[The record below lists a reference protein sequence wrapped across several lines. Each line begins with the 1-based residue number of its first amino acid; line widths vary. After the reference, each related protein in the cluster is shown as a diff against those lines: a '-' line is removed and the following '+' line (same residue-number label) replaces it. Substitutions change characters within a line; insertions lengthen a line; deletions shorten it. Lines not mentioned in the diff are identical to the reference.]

1 MVKLLKSVYSVFYKE
16 INSEFRN
23 RTSITSV
30 LLFIVITITIISL
43 SIFQEEA
50 SSGISSGILWLLM
63 FFNSMLGLSK
73 SFISE
78 EERGTSLFLK
88 LHTNSLSV
96 YFGKL
101 SFNIVFGIL
110 YNFLTT
116 VLYIFFNNDIHI
128 NSIFLF
134 FTMIIIGSIGLASV
148 STIISAII
156 ARAGNK
162 NAIFPVLSFP
172 VVLPIVIIGVKSLI
186 HCIDGTLLSQIP
198 LDIVII
204 VSYTI
209 VIILLSVIL
218 FDYVWKE

>member
-1 MVKLLKSVYSVFYKE
+1 
-16 INSEFRN
+16 
-23 RTSITSV
+23 
-30 LLFIVITITIISL
+30 
-43 SIFQEEA
+43 
-50 SSGISSGILWLLM
+50 
-63 FFNSMLGLSK
+63 
-73 SFISE
+73 
-78 EERGTSLFLK
+78 
-88 LHTNSLSV
+88 
-96 YFGKL
+96 
-101 SFNIVFGIL
+101 
-110 YNFLTT
+110 
-116 VLYIFFNNDIHI
+116 
-128 NSIFLF
+128 
-134 FTMIIIGSIGLASV
+134 MIIIGSIGLASV